1 MQYFHKKGYS
11 TYFLDTNEYSD
22 MSNEEFIK
30 RNGFRMGKKEGDTII
45 LEEGEKTTNAF
56 DWRD

>member
-1 MQYFHKKGYS
+1 
-11 TYFLDTNEYSD
+11 